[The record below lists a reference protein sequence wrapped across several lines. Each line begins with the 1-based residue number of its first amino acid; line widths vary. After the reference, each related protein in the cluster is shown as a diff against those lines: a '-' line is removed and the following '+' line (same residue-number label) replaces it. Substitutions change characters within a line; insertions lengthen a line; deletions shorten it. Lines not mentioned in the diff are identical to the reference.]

1 MSLPPKWFFGGIERD
16 TGKCFSVVVPDR
28 TRATLQEAIL
38 KHILPG
44 SRILSDKWAAY
55 VNIPNIRQGIYSH
68 GAVNHSEN
76 FVDPDDASVHTQD
89 VESF

>member
-1 MSLPPKWFFGGIERD
+1 M
-16 TGKCFSVVVPDR
+16 VPDR
-28 TRATLQEAIL
+28 TRTTLEETIL

-44 SRILSDKWAAY
+44 SRILSDRWAAY
-55 VNIPNIRQGIYSH
+55 GNIPNIRKGIYSH

-76 FVDPDDASVHTQD
+76 FVDPDYASVHTQG